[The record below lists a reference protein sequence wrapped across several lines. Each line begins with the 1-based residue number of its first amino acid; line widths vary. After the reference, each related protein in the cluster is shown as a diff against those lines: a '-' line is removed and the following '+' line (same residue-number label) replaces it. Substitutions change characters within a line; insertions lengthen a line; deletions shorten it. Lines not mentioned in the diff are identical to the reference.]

1 MAQNWN
7 AYPLEHSPKNNSKN
21 IVKKLTK
28 WNTKEEQRE
37 KYTRHM
43 ENKYKMV
50 NMKPT
55 RAKLQYI

>member
-1 MAQNWN
+1 M
-7 AYPLEHSPKNNSKN
+7 
-21 IVKKLTK
+21 K